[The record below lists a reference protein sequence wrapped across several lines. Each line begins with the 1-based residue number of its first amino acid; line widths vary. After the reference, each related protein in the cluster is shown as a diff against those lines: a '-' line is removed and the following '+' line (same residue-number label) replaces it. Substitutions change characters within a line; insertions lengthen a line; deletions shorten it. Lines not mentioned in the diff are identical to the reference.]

1 MKKNMLAILILV
13 VCIVN
18 LTLVGYTVFTVV
30 PNAQRTDELITKIMQ
45 IIDLEL
51 ESPLPSDIN
60 VTYSIEDVE
69 KYQISDDITA
79 NLRMGTDGKQ
89 HFAKISA
96 SLTINKT
103 HEDYERL
110 NPSVDKMN
118 SDIQYIIIS
127 NYGKYSVDD
136 FNNDANGEL
145 KQTIKE
151 KILADIQSLFNS
163 KFIVDC
169 TVTPLIS

>member
-1 MKKNMLAILILV
+1 MKKNMLAVLILV

-51 ESPLPSDIN
+51 ESPLPTDIN
-60 VTYSIEDVE
+60 NTYSIEDVE
-69 KYQISDDITA
+69 KYSLEEITT
-79 NLRMGTDGKQ
+79 NLRTGADGKQ
-89 HFAKISA
+89 HFAKITA

-110 NPSVDKMN
+110 NPSVDKM
-118 SDIQYIIIS
+118 
-127 NYGKYSVDD
+127 KP
-136 FNNDANGEL
+136 
-145 KQTIKE
+145 
-151 KILADIQSLFNS
+151 DIQSIIMSNFQKYTSDELGDVDIQATVKQNILTDIQTLFNS
-163 KFIVDC
+163 RFIVDC
-169 TVTPLIS
+169 TVTYLIS

>member
-18 LTLVGYTVFTVV
+18 LTLVGYMIFTVV

-51 ESPLPSDIN
+51 ESPLPNDIN
-60 VTYSIEDVE
+60 VTYNIENVE
-69 KYQISDDITA
+69 KYSLDEITT
-79 NLRMGTDGKQ
+79 NLRTGSDGKA

-96 SLTINKT
+96 SLTINNA

-110 NPSVDKMN
+110 NPSVDKMKP
-118 SDIQYIIIS
+118 DIQSIIIS
-127 NYGKYSVDD
+127 NFQKYSNEDLADVS
-136 FNNDANGEL
+136 L
-145 KQTIKE
+145 QSTIKE
-151 KILADIQSLFNS
+151 NILTDIQSLFNS

-169 TVTPLIS
+169 TVTYLIS